1 MDLLS
6 YVTVIADVIKTL
18 IGEWNQVEDVAERF
32 IEFMEQITLTILH
45 K

>member
-6 YVTVIADVIKTL
+6 YVNVIADVLKTL
-18 IGEWNQVEDVAERF
+18 IGEWNLVEDVAVRF
-32 IEFMEQITLTILH
+32 IEFMEQVSLTILH

>member
-6 YVTVIADVIKTL
+6 YVNVIADVLKSL
-18 IGEWNQVEDVAERF
+18 IGEWNLVEDVAVRF
-32 IEFMEQITLTILH
+32 IEFMEQVTLTILH